1 MHEACLLI
9 SASCPRGAVPLPAPH
24 TSQRGHGDGWGLLNK
39 VIRELNGKDIEDVTA
54 QGVGQLT
61 SRPAGRA
68 VADSAAPGTAAP
80 AAGSAL
86 PPSAAAEKS
95 GIR

>member
-1 MHEACLLI
+1 M
-9 SASCPRGAVPLPAPH
+9 
-24 TSQRGHGDGWGLLNK
+24 

-68 VADSAAPGTAAP
+68 MADSAAPGAAAP
-80 AAGSAL
+80 AAGKENVYLSLIPLLGLIVSATTL
-86 PPSAAAEKS
+86 TRHENQVPFIKDGDIGSHPEEIDILR
-95 GIR
+95 IR